1 MDQALRI
8 ENLFQLAQLVAYL
21 APESPQRP
29 RLTAMYR
36 LSCSE
41 PLQALLGPWA
51 GAQAPMTTALGL
63 TRNGGFAA
71 HAVSARDESITGLE
85 RRHRGR
91 SLGVGVTEAN

>member
-29 RLTAMYR
+29 RLTAMCR

-41 PLQALLGPWA
+41 PLQPLLGPWA

-63 TRNGGFAA
+63 PGHGGLP
-71 HAVSARDESITGLE
+71 ARMLDS
-85 RRHRGR
+85 
-91 SLGVGVTEAN
+91 